1 MGSGRLPVQQQ
12 AALPGRQID
21 RREVEFVPD
30 GVSGEV
36 AGGEAE
42 PVVLP
47 HRMWSCSSSRVTS
60 PLVAAVSIPD
70 ARMIL
75 ATSLWL
81 TTSLLA
87 SRSSAVI
94 LGDP

>member
-1 MGSGRLPVQQQ
+1 MSG
-12 AALPGRQID
+12 D
-21 RREVEFVPD
+21 
-30 GVSGEV
+30 V

-42 PVVLP
+42 PVALLS

-60 PLVAAVSIPD
+60 PLVAAVSIPH

-75 ATSLWL
+75 ATRLWL